1 MKKNVL
7 ILGGSSS
14 IARELIKLH
23 FSDNVYYSHHV
34 FKDESDFSFYLDLY
48 EEQTYRNVPNI
59 EFDIIYSF
67 LGYTPALS
75 LIDDLGVSK
84 ETIERNFLYPAL
96 LIQYLLGTNKLRN
109 SGRMK
114 IITSVAGL
122 RGRKLNFV
130 YGASKSAM
138 QTFIEGLANRYN
150 EFYFTDIILGPV
162 YTDAVLVHN
171 TPKFLIS
178 KPLDVAI
185 LIYKSK
191 SQRVFVPRKWQLI
204 MKIIKMIPVK
214 FYNKLDL

>member
-1 MKKNVL
+1 MNKNIL

-14 IARELIKLH
+14 IAKELIKLH
-23 FSDNVYYSHHV
+23 FSDSVYYSYHT
-34 FKDESDFSFYLDLY
+34 FKEESNFSFYLDLY
-48 EEQTYRNVPNI
+48 EQQTYRNVPNI

-67 LGYTPALS
+67 LGYTPPLS
-75 LIDDLGVSK
+75 LIDDIAVSK

-96 LIQYLLGTNKLRN
+96 LIQYLLVTKKLRN
-109 SGRMK
+109 SGKMK

-138 QTFIEGLANRYN
+138 QTFIEGLANRYK

-171 TPKFLIS
+171 TPNFLIS
-178 KPLDVAI
+178 KPVDVA
-185 LIYKSK
+185 LQIYNSK
-191 SQRVFVPRKWQLI
+191 RQKVFVPRKWLLI
-204 MKIIKMIPVK
+204 MKIIKMIPVTL
-214 FYNKLDL
+214 YNKLDF

>member
-1 MKKNVL
+1 MKKNIL

-14 IARELIKLH
+14 IAKELTKLH
-23 FSDNVYYSHHV
+23 VSDIVYSSYHT
-34 FKDESDFSFYLDLY
+34 KKIESDFSFFLDLY
-48 EEQTYRNVPNI
+48 EQHTYRNVPEI
-59 EFDIIYSF
+59 EYDIIYSF
-67 LGYTPALS
+67 LGYTPAIG
-75 LIDDLGVSK
+75 LIDDLDVSK

-96 LIQYLLGTNKLRN
+96 LIQHLLATKKLKS

-138 QTFIEGLANRYN
+138 QTFIEGLANRYK

-178 KPLDVAI
+178 KPMDVALQI
-185 LIYKSK
+185 FNSK
-191 SQRVFVPRKWQLI
+191 RQKVFVPRKWILI

-214 FYNKLDL
+214 VFNQLDI